1 MCLSKE
7 LLVSITNM
15 FLMWMTVIG
24 VGVSR
29 ASNTVHE
36 TDLASTHQRLD
47 GRSIKMR
54 PHADAI
60 GPRS

>member
-15 FLMWMTVIG
+15 FPVWMTMIG

-29 ASNTVHE
+29 ASNMVHE
-36 TDLASTHQRLD
+36 TDLASTHQRSD
-47 GRSIKMR
+47 GIAINMRSKV
-54 PHADAI
+54 DAI